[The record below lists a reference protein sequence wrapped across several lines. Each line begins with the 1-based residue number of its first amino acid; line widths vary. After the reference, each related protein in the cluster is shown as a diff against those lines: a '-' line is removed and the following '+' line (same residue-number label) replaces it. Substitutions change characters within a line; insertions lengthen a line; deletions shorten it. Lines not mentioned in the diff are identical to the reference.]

1 MEDPEGLV
9 HLGADIHLEDYLVGP
24 DFYGANTESVMDRAC
39 RIRQLYVHERMLL
52 LTGAGPRRS
61 FGYGA

>member
-1 MEDPEGLV
+1 
-9 HLGADIHLEDYLVGP
+9 
-24 DFYGANTESVMDRAC
+24 MDRAC